1 MLLAIT
7 TIGLPSVD
15 LGQKM
20 TQHTRLSKEQSRQR
34 LQIQLERCATL
45 EKVYRTQRLEQRNWG
60 INLFARDHP
69 VAQGQLDRLPWRA
82 LRLSPALSAFL
93 QPRPAALAV
102 MIDYSW
108 ETLAQVSVTLHLDLE
123 TI

>member
-1 MLLAIT
+1 MLLVIT

-45 EKVYRTQRLEQRNWG
+45 EKVYRAQRLEQQNWG
-60 INLFARDHP
+60 INLFARDLL

-82 LRLSPALSAFL
+82 LRLSLALSAFL

-108 ETLAQVSVTLHLDLE
+108 ETLAQVSVTLALALE